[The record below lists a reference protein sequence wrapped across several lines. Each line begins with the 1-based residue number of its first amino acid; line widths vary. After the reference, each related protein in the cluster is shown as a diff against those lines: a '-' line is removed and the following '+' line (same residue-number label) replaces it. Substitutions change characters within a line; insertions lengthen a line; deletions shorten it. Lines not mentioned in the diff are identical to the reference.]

1 MTHFVLQRW
10 IAHLALLGLDMIA
23 VGLVELEAQPAQRT
37 HIVARLT
44 DDPMALGRWRIP
56 ACGCRHGAGG
66 GLVSQ
71 RGIFPPIAMRRLSL
85 GGNFPAR

>member
-1 MTHFVLQRW
+1 MTHTMLQRW

-44 DDPMALGRWRIP
+44 DDSMAL
-56 ACGCRHGAGG
+56 
-66 GLVSQ
+66 
-71 RGIFPPIAMRRLSL
+71 RR
-85 GGNFPAR
+85 